1 MFESVL
7 IRRHVDGYHLVDA
20 GTIAEALLF
29 YDRVHVV
36 ADSPLFTEILRVIGS
51 QNLLRL
57 LQMNRISIT
66 YIRAS
71 IGVLTNTLP
80 SGMQF
85 HNFGAFEFAP
95 KNNKRL
101 RNSDAIERDVG
112 NVLGQSR
119 ESKKTTRSLLNH
131 VSFRGVEGLPALARE
146 DLRDD
151 RFVKTGVE
159 HVLRTLVPTVVLPP
173 DLRFDIVFSGDGSFI
188 VGTNLNFERLNQHY
202 HEIFPPEHSSL
213 SPAYLLS
220 FIYNARVDACFA
232 ADYMAEIVTSPIS
245 SGIISAKFH
254 ELMAKRNKNEKQI
267 ELFQTQYLEDARA
280 VREAIN
286 SGERTFGEF
295 IEILERAER
304 FKKWLG
310 TRNPDANLIREY
322 YRAVTTESWI
332 EKLPSK
338 SLRFVFTTLSGL
350 GADMLLP
357 TGGIGTM
364 IGAGIGA
371 IDSLLLDSVLKGWK
385 PNQFIEGE
393 LRQFTSGR
401 E

>member
-1 MFESVL
+1 
-7 IRRHVDGYHLVDA
+7 
-20 GTIAEALLF
+20 
-29 YDRVHVV
+29 
-36 ADSPLFTEILRVIGS
+36 
-51 QNLLRL
+51 
-57 LQMNRISIT
+57 
-66 YIRAS
+66 
-71 IGVLTNTLP
+71 
-80 SGMQF
+80 
-85 HNFGAFEFAP
+85 
-95 KNNKRL
+95 
-101 RNSDAIERDVG
+101 
-112 NVLGQSR
+112 
-119 ESKKTTRSLLNH
+119 
-131 VSFRGVEGLPALARE
+131 
-146 DLRDD
+146 
-151 RFVKTGVE
+151 
-159 HVLRTLVPTVVLPP
+159 
-173 DLRFDIVFSGDGSFI
+173 
-188 VGTNLNFERLNQHY
+188 
-202 HEIFPPEHSSL
+202 
-213 SPAYLLS
+213 LS